1 LILISLGYPNNPG
14 STFTNPGGLALEELV
29 IIPQI
34 GVALAFAF
42 RTDNQGTFKNDF

>member
-42 RTDNQGTFKNDF
+42 RSDNQGTFKNDF